1 MCFRAMGRM
10 FAEGW
15 QRWRGSGP
23 GARGAAAAAA
33 EEAVRRSA
41 HCGSLSHAD
50 QLHPV
55 NLTGAFNAANALQAL
70 WCGVVAR
77 RGSEAARAAG
87 GGGVACCGGAEP
99 RAGGRCGEG
108 GTGAHLR
115 HI

>member
-1 MCFRAMGRM
+1 VCFRAMGRM

-33 EEAVRRSA
+33 EEEAVRRSA
-41 HCGSLSHAD
+41 HRGSLSHAD

-55 NLTGAFNAANALQAL
+55 NLAGAFNAVNALQAL
-70 WCGVVAR
+70 WRGVVAR

-87 GGGVACCGGAEP
+87 GGGVAWCGGAEP
-99 RAGGRCGEG
+99 RAGGRCDERYGRAPS
-108 GTGAHLR
+108 T
-115 HI
+115 